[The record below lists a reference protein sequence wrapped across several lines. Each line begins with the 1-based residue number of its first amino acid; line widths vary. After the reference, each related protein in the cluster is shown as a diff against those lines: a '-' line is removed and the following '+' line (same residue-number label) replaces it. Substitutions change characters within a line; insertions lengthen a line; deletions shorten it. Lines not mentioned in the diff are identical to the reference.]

1 MKTIEEKAY
10 EYAKEI
16 SLSYVVFGASTLI
29 CDAIK
34 EVAERAYLKCYEDI
48 IEIPLSERLT
58 EGEKTKVNHI
68 YKSLCSEE
76 MNACNYEESCAS
88 NRGKEVLYD
97 IFGAD
102 FFKEGG
108 EK

>member
-1 MKTIEEKAY
+1 MTKIEEKAE
-10 EYAKEI
+10 EYAKI
-16 SLSYVVFGASTLI
+16 TSLSYGLFGASTQV

-34 EVAERAYLKCYEDI
+34 EVAERAYLKCYECI
-48 IEIPLSERLT
+48 TAIPLSERLT
-58 EGEKTKVNHI
+58 EEEKAKVKHI

-76 MNACNYEESCAS
+76 INASNCSETYAA
-88 NRGKEVLYD
+88 NRGKEVLYY
-97 IFGAD
+97 IFGTS